1 MIKLTQGEV
10 VELHAIISTVMK
22 EIWLSI
28 SASNLGFH
36 VTVRTTV
43 HPPDVIKAGNG

>member
-10 VELHAIISTVMK
+10 VEPHAIISTVMK

-43 HPPDVIKAGNG
+43 HPPDVIKTGNG